1 MHLDGIQPQAG
12 IILCSSNVDQRQM
25 LDAVLESFPGIS
37 LIGCTT
43 AGDFSGSYG
52 FSDDSITLI
61 LAAEIQRRFL
71 PQESPRV
78 RGLEIA
84 CKNIPC
90 EEIGGDYFDY
100 LSGDEHSEGFL
111 NVVVGDVT
119 GHGVEAALLLTG
131 AFSFLRSRIS
141 RSGTIAEIISEMN
154 HHLTLIVF
162 DPGRFMT
169 LFFHALDL
177 EARTL
182 RWVRAG
188 HDPAV
193 LYDPYRDT
201 FQELKGKGV
210 PLGLDE
216 SFEYEE
222 NSVTGVDG
230 GQIIAIGTD
239 GIWEAR
245 NTHGEMF
252 GKARFRDALRRSDDM
267 KVEEIIAAIFEEL
280 KEFTTGVQPEGD
292 VTLVI
297 MRVKDEGI

>member
-1 MHLDGIQPQAG
+1 VAFVTDLSETKKALM
-12 IILCSSNVDQRQM
+12 
-25 LDAVLESFPGIS
+25 
-37 LIGCTT
+37 
-43 AGDFSGSYG
+43 
-52 FSDDSITLI
+52 
-61 LAAEIQRRFL
+61 LAAEIQRSFL
-71 PQESPRV
+71 PQKSPQV

-84 CKNIPC
+84 GKNIPC

-100 LSGDEHSEGFL
+100 LFGDERSEGFL

-131 AFSFLRSRIS
+131 ACSFLRSRIS

-154 HHLTLIVF
+154 HRLTLNVF

-169 LFFHALDL
+169 LFFLAVDL
-177 EARTL
+177 EAHKL

-193 LYDPYRDT
+193 LYDPNRNT
-201 FQELKGKGV
+201 FKELRGTGV

-222 NSVTGVDG
+222 NSMPGVGG

-245 NTHGEMF
+245 NKHGEMF
-252 GKARFRDALRRSDDM
+252 GKARFKDALRRLADM
-267 KVEEIIAAIFEEL
+267 KVEEIIEAIFGEL
-280 KEFTTGVQPEGD
+280 KEFTTGVQPEDD
-292 VTLVI
+292 VTLVV